1 LRPLQIEP
9 TVKTPKINF
18 DPEKGVLLMSGR
30 SMPENVL
37 DLFEP
42 ILDWV
47 EEYCKYPADTTTLI
61 VKLEYFNTSSA
72 KCILELL
79 RFLEKARMSNNNILV
94 KWFYETDDEDM
105 LETGEDF
112 SEIVRV
118 PFELVPM
125 PPD

>member
-1 LRPLQIEP
+1 
-9 TVKTPKINF
+9 V
-18 DPEKGVLLMSGR
+18 
-30 SMPENVL
+30 
-37 DLFEP
+37 
-42 ILDWV
+42 
-47 EEYCKYPADTTTLI
+47 
-61 VKLEYFNTSSA
+61 
-72 KCILELL
+72 L